1 MQVMFVVMF
10 YYVDDYELEHTFT
23 FFYCFLACNIS
34 ISEGFFVGT
43 ASSIAQLVE
52 DFNGFFKCP
61 SDNGKCKGNSD
72 IQTLIPVRV
81 RIMCNREQPLS
92 REL

>member
-23 FFYCFLACNIS
+23 FFYCFLACNI
-34 ISEGFFVGT
+34 T
-43 ASSIAQLVE
+43 ASSIVQLVE

>member
-1 MQVMFVVMF
+1 MIMNSNIHSHF
-10 YYVDDYELEHTFT
+10 FT
-23 FFYCFLACNIS
+23 VFWPVTS

-43 ASSIAQLVE
+43 ASSIVQLVE